1 MWRRVRQDILYHW
14 REIVHM
20 RRANFER
27 CVKARR
33 QNMSS
38 FAIES
43 RSMEERGRLEKFSL
57 LGGPL
62 HRLGRRL
69 GLVREETNTVALGL
83 VLGLLPWSILLAL
96 ASIQG
101 VSDRLFSLSAIAA
114 DVRLL
119 VVIPLF
125 FLCESSLDPRLRD
138 FVSTIVRSGVVPS
151 NALPTLESEI
161 ARIVRWKDA
170 WLPEAMCLLTA
181 MILSLFAAQLH
192 LSGKTA
198 ALDST
203 RSLSD
208 VPFAGLWY
216 WIVCLPLFRFL
227 MFRWIWRIAL
237 WCRFLWHLAKLDLH
251 LVPIHPDGAAGL
263 GYLEVVQTHF
273 TALVLAISIVVS
285 ASFAEEISSGKT
297 VFEVL
302 YPAFA
307 LTLIV
312 ELALIFLPP
321 CVFAFRLRACQEK
334 GLSDYMVFAARYVN
348 DFEKKWLNAS
358 AIPADLLLGTPDLQS
373 LADLSNSVGIV
384 RNMRWVPVS
393 PRLLITVVIAA
404 LLPMLPLLLFKYPIA
419 ELVQR
424 VLNKLAG
431 L

>member
-1 MWRRVRQDILYHW
+1 
-14 REIVHM
+14 
-20 RRANFER
+20 
-27 CVKARR
+27 
-33 QNMSS
+33 MSS

-43 RSMEERGRLEKFSL
+43 LSMEVRGRLEKFSL

-69 GLVREETNTVALGL
+69 GLVRGETNTVALGL
-83 VLGLLPWSILLAL
+83 ALGMLSWSILLAL
-96 ASIQG
+96 ASIGG
-101 VSDRLFSLSAIAA
+101 VSDKLFSLSAIAA

-125 FLCESSLDPRLRD
+125 FLCESSLDPQLRD

-170 WLPEAMCLLTA
+170 WLPEAMCLLA
-181 MILSLFAAQLH
+181 AIILSLFAAQLH

-237 WCRFLWHLAKLDLH
+237 WCRLLWRLAKLDLH

-263 GYLEVVQTHF
+263 GYLEIVQTHF

-297 VFEVL
+297 VFEVI

-334 GLSDYMVFAARYVN
+334 GLCDYMVFAARYVN

-358 AIPADLLLGTPDLQS
+358 AIPADPLLGTADLQS

-393 PRLLITVVIAA
+393 TRLLVTVVIAA

-424 VLNKLAG
+424 VLSKLAG

>member
-1 MWRRVRQDILYHW
+1 MWKHLRQDILYHW

-20 RRANFER
+20 TEANFER
-27 CVKARR
+27 CVNARR
-33 QNMSS
+33 KNMSS
-38 FAIES
+38 MAIEP
-43 RSMEERGRLEKFSL
+43 RGMEERGRLEKFSL

-69 GLVREETNTVALGL
+69 GLVRGETNTVALGL
-83 VLGLLPWSILLAL
+83 VLGLLPWAILLAL
-96 ASIQG
+96 ASIGG
-101 VSDRLFSLSAIAA
+101 VSDRLFSLSAIAV

-138 FVSTIVRSGVVPS
+138 FVSTIVRSGVVPG
-151 NALPTLESEI
+151 NALPALESEI
-161 ARIVRWKDA
+161 ARTVRWKDA
-170 WLPEAMCLLTA
+170 WLPEAMCLVGAAL
-181 MILSLFAAQLH
+181 LSLFAAQLH

-198 ALDST
+198 ALDPT

-208 VPFAGLWY
+208 VPLAGLWY

-227 MFRWIWRIAL
+227 MFRWIWRITL
-237 WCRFLWHLAKLDLH
+237 WCLFLWRLASLDLH
-251 LVPIHPDGAAGL
+251 LVSIHPDGAAGL

-297 VFEVL
+297 VFEGI

-348 DFEKKWLNAS
+348 DFEKKWLNGAS
-358 AIPADLLLGTPDLQS
+358 VPAEPLLGTSDLQA
-373 LADLSNSVGIV
+373 LADLSSSVGIV

-393 PRLLITVVIAA
+393 TRLLVAVVIAA
-404 LLPMLPLLLFKYPIA
+404 LLPMLPLFLFKYPIA
-419 ELVQR
+419 ELIQR
-424 VLNKLAG
+424 VLSKLAG

>member
-1 MWRRVRQDILYHW
+1 MWRRLRQDVLYHW
-14 REIVHM
+14 REIVHTTG
-20 RRANFER
+20 ANFER
-27 CVKARR
+27 CVKVLR

-38 FAIES
+38 LAVEL
-43 RSMEERGRLEKFSL
+43 RSMEEPGRLENFSL

-69 GLVREETNTVALGL
+69 GLVRGETNSVALGL
-83 VLGLLPWSILLAL
+83 ALGLFLWSILLAL
-96 ASIQG
+96 ALVEG
-101 VSDRLFSLSAIAA
+101 VSDRLFSLSAIAG

-119 VVIPLF
+119 VVIPLL

-138 FVSTIVRSGVVPS
+138 FVSTIVRSGVVPG
-151 NALPTLESEI
+151 NALPALKFEI
-161 ARIVRWKDA
+161 ARTVRWKDA
-170 WLPEAMCLLTA
+170 WLPEAMCLLAA
-181 MILSLFAAQLH
+181 MLLSLFAAQLH
-192 LSGKTA
+192 ISGKTA
-198 ALDST
+198 ALEPT
-203 RSLSD
+203 RALSD
-208 VPFAGLWY
+208 VPLAGLWY

-227 MFRWIWRIAL
+227 IFRWIWRIAL
-237 WCRFLWHLAKLDLH
+237 WCHFLWRLAKVDLH
-251 LVPIHPDGAAGL
+251 LVPIYPDGAAGL

-297 VFEVL
+297 VFEVI

-334 GLSDYMVFAARYVN
+334 GLSDYMVLAARYVN
-348 DFEKKWLNAS
+348 DFEKKWLNA
-358 AIPADLLLGTPDLQS
+358 AAVATEPLLGTSDLQS

-393 PRLLITVVIAA
+393 TRLLITVVVAA
-404 LLPMLPLLLFKYPIA
+404 LLPTLPLLLFKYPIA

-424 VLNKLAG
+424 VLSKFAG